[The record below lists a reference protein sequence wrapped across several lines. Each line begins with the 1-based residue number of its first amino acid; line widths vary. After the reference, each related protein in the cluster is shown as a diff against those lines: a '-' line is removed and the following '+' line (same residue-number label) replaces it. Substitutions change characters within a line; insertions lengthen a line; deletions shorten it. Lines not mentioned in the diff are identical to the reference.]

1 MGGRTVPAAV
11 AELPLAL
18 LYGCVQPS
26 CDGVQDARI
35 LPNQP
40 TLATTQQGQAR
51 IQDQLHVLGVGE
63 EVGRGG
69 HVDDAPGATD
79 GTKEIRVKW
88 LTYLLMTD
96 LGDCFG
102 IGAVLPLRLQ
112 TRRCWVRRIGSTA
125 TEGTFLFLANK
136 HESTD

>member
-18 LYGCVQPS
+18 LYGSVQPS

-40 TLATTQQGQAR
+40 TLATTQQGQAG
-51 IQDQLHVLGVGE
+51 IQDQLHVLGIGE

-69 HVDDAPGATD
+69 HIDDTPGEPD
-79 GTKEIRVKW
+79 RQKEIRVKW

-96 LGDCFG
+96 LCDCFG
-102 IGAVLPLRLQ
+102 IRAFLPLRLQ
-112 TRRCWVRRIGSTA
+112 TRRCRLRKIGEAQLQSAHFSFGKQT
-125 TEGTFLFLANK
+125 
-136 HESTD
+136 

>member
-18 LYGCVQPS
+18 LYGSVQPS

-40 TLATTQQGQAR
+40 ALATTQQGQAW
-51 IQDQLHVLGVGE
+51 IQDHLHVLGIGE

-69 HVDDAPGATD
+69 HIDNTPGATD
-79 GTKEIRVKW
+79 RQRK
-88 LTYLLMTD
+88 
-96 LGDCFG
+96 LGSSG
-102 IGAVLPLRLQ
+102 EHTSL
-112 TRRCWVRRIGSTA
+112 
-125 TEGTFLFLANK
+125 
-136 HESTD
+136 